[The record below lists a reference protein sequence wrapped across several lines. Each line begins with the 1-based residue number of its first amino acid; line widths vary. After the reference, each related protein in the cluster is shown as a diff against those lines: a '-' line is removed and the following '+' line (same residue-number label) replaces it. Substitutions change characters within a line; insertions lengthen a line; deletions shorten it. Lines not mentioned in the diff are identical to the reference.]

1 MMGLLTVFRKE
12 VRENLR
18 DRKAVFNSVLLGP
31 VLFPVLFIG
40 LAYFATSKQMER
52 AEQVLEVP
60 VVGAEHAPNLVNF
73 LEQQGMVVLD
83 EVEDPEEQVRSQVVP
98 VVIRIPEAFGEEW
111 AAGRPAI
118 VEVIADPSRR
128 ESETPMRRVQA
139 LLAGYS
145 AQIGTMRLQL
155 RGVSPSLASPLLV
168 KDVDLSTAKSRGL
181 LLMLFLPY
189 MLMITAFTGGM
200 HLAIDSTAGEK
211 ERKSLEPLLI
221 NPVPRWQIMTGKML
235 ATVVFGFASL
245 ALTLLS
251 FRLALPYMPTGSL
264 GIDLSL
270 DAATVGGILLVV
282 APVAILAAALLTML
296 ATFAKSFREAQ
307 SYMSLVI
314 LIPMIP
320 SILFMVN
327 PVKPEGWMMSI
338 PMFSQ
343 NLLIGEFIRGEVV
356 PQAWIAMSVGGTL
369 AIGLLL
375 AAFAATLFNRPGVV
389 FGPFIT
395 FTAGGRPARGRQR
408 GARLPPAGPER

>member
-1 MMGLLTVFRKE
+1 
-12 VRENLR
+12 
-18 DRKAVFNSVLLGP
+18 
-31 VLFPVLFIG
+31 
-40 LAYFATSKQMER
+40 
-52 AEQVLEVP
+52 
-60 VVGAEHAPNLVNF
+60 
-73 LEQQGMVVLD
+73 LD
-83 EVEDPEEQVRSQVVP
+83 EVEDPEEQVRSQAVP

-245 ALTLLS
+245 ALTLVS

-389 FGPFIT
+389 FSGS
-395 FTAGGRPARGRQR
+395 
-408 GARLPPAGPER
+408 